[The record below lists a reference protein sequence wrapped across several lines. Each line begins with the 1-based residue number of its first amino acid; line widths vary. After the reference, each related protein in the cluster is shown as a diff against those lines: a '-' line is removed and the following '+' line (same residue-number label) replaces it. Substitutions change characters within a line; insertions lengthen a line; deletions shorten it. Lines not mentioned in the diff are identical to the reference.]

1 MDIEKGSIY
10 NLLNGQCQYII
21 PVYQRKY
28 SWLADVQC
36 ERLWKDIVE
45 MEKKKKKHHFV
56 GSIVS
61 IAEKKSVMGVQK
73 QLIIDG
79 QQRMTTLSILM
90 VALRDYLKEQGAG
103 EEADTNITNMVL
115 KNPSRKGDDAYKM
128 LLTDS
133 DREIMTKLVDGIKIK
148 EDEDSLIYTNY
159 LFFKQKVSEGILTPD
174 EIYESISKLDIVGI
188 ILDKDQGDEPQL
200 IFESLNSTGMALSK
214 SDLIRNFVL
223 MGLENEAQ
231 KVIYNNYWRP
241 LEKNFPQQL
250 QGSDDRMD
258 RFFRDYLTLKLGRTV
273 KFDFI
278 YDEFKDYA
286 GNSELST
293 PEELA
298 EDVMI
303 YGDLYT
309 NIATDKKEIPST
321 HQPLSPIFEEI
332 RTLRMEVAYPFL
344 LKVYRDFID
353 DVINVDEAAEIF
365 KLTIAYVVRR
375 AICEIPTNSMNKTFA
390 TMKNSIQTNDY
401 LNSVKAAFYFADTYK
416 RFPDN
421 IEFKAALCERNMYS
435 IRISKYVYAKMENE
449 ENKEPIPYVGYTTEH
464 ILPQNK
470 NMRDEW
476 KEALGENY
484 AEIQAKY
491 VNSLGNLTL
500 TRYNSEMGDKP
511 FEEKLAVYKE
521 SAMHTLNKY
530 VVQQSIWNEKTIIE
544 RSKILSECACDV
556 WKAPKLDDVTY
567 EKYKPKEES
576 ETSPQSYNIDH
587 YNFSDAH
594 TKILYLKLHE
604 AIMGMEPK
612 AKVEYKKLYIA
623 YKLKTNFVDI
633 VVQKSRLRLAVNLDF
648 EEVYDPSGICKDVTD
663 LGRWGNGDVEIGF
676 DSLAKLDDTLE
687 IIKQAINKQK

>member
-28 SWLADVQC
+28 SWQANVQC
-36 ERLWKDIVE
+36 ARLWKDIVE

-103 EEADTNITNMVL
+103 DEVDENITNMVL
-115 KNPSRKGDDAYKM
+115 KNPSRKGEDAYKM
-128 LLTDS
+128 LLTDT
-133 DREIMTKLVDGIKIK
+133 DRDIMIKLVDGIKIK
-148 EDEDSLIYTNY
+148 EDEESLIYTNY
-159 LFFKQKVSEGILTPD
+159 LYFKQKVAEGTLTPD
-174 EIYESISKLDIVGI
+174 EVYESISKLDIVGI

-214 SDLIRNFVL
+214 SDLIRNFIL
-223 MGLENEAQ
+223 MGLDNDAQ
-231 KVIYNNYWRP
+231 KGIYNNYWKP
-241 LEKNFPQQL
+241 FEECFPQQV
-250 QGSDDRMD
+250 QGDEDRMD
-258 RFFRDYLTLKLGRTV
+258 KFFRDYLTVKLGRNV
-273 KFDFI
+273 KFDSI
-278 YDEFKDYA
+278 YEEFKDYA

-293 PEELA
+293 SQELA

-303 YGDLYT
+303 FGDLYT
-309 NIATDKKEIPST
+309 NITADKKTLPAS
-321 HQPLSPIFEEI
+321 HQLLAPIFEEI
-332 RTLRMEVAYPFL
+332 RSLRMEVAYPFL
-344 LKVYRDFID
+344 IKVYRDFVEGVID
-353 DVINVDEAAEIF
+353 VNETAEIMR
-365 KLTIAYVVRR
+365 LTIAYVVRR

-390 TMKNSIQTNDY
+390 TMKNGIQADDY
-401 LNSVKAAFYFADTYK
+401 LNSVKAAFFYADTYK
-416 RFPDN
+416 RFPNDE
-421 IEFKAALCERNMYS
+421 EFKAALCERNMYT
-435 IRISKYVYAKMENE
+435 IRISKYFYVKLENE
-449 ENKEPIPYVGYTTEH
+449 GNKEPIPYVGYTTEH

-476 KEALGENY
+476 KAALGENY

-491 VNSLGNLTL
+491 INTLGNLTL

-511 FEEKLAVYKE
+511 FAEKLEVYKE

-530 VVQQSIWNEKTIIE
+530 VVQQTTWNEQTIVE
-544 RSKILSECACDV
+544 RAKLLSACACEV
-556 WKAPKLDDVTY
+556 WRAPVLDAETE
-567 EKYKPKEES
+567 EKYRPKEEP
-576 ETSPQSYNIDH
+576 ETEKNAYDLDH
-587 YNFSDAH
+587 YNFSDGH

-604 AIMGMEPK
+604 AIMELEPK

-633 VVQKSRLRLAVNLDF
+633 VVQKSRLRLTVNLDF
-648 EEVYDPSGICKDVTD
+648 DEVYDPTGICKDVTD

-676 DSLAKLDDTLE
+676 DSLSLLDVTME
-687 IIKQAINKQK
+687 IIKQSIDKQK